1 MNVAV
6 IFAGGTGQRM
16 NSRTRPKQ
24 FLLLHGK
31 PIIIYTLERFDQHPD
46 VDAIVVVCLE
56 AWIEDLNEY
65 IRRFALTKV
74 VSVVRGGGSGQESIR
89 NGVYEASRLYP
100 DDSVVI
106 VHDGVRPLVDE
117 RTITDCIRCTR
128 RNGSAVT
135 VIPAIETIVQSE
147 DGIITNIIDRKQC
160 QLARAPQCFLLG
172 ELRRAH
178 ERAEEEGLGD
188 FIDSASIMA
197 HYGHPLHEVEG
208 SPANIKITTPS
219 DYYIMRAI
227 MDVQEDSQIFGL

>member
-56 AWIEDLNEY
+56 TWIEDLNEY

>member
-1 MNVAV
+1 M
-6 IFAGGTGQRM
+6 
-16 NSRTRPKQ
+16 
-24 FLLLHGK
+24 
-31 PIIIYTLERFDQHPD
+31 
-46 VDAIVVVCLE
+46 
-56 AWIEDLNEY
+56 
-65 IRRFALTKV
+65 
-74 VSVVRGGGSGQESIR
+74 
-89 NGVYEASRLYP
+89 YEASRLYP